1 MERSRSN
8 PEVVSAFRC
17 HCNFFLVY
25 VRTVLRVMDEPVG
38 FLGDNRRLKARGITF
53 GVKILFSVMY
63 QI

>member
-1 MERSRSN
+1 
-8 PEVVSAFRC
+8 
-17 HCNFFLVY
+17 
-25 VRTVLRVMDEPVG
+25 VG